1 MATNSPFTIKNG
13 LRVGTANTIAA
24 NGVWLGPASNYPGAQ
39 GAQGS
44 TGAQG
49 AQGAGGA
56 QGAAGAQGV
65 AGAQGTNPTGGPG
78 PAGFQGIQGSIGA
91 AGFQGAQGNQGP
103 QGFQGNVGAQG
114 AQGNQGSAPAGAQG
128 PQGNVGPAGFQGNP
142 GPPGPQGAAGFQGNQ
157 GATGAIGAQGNQGP
171 QGFQGVP
178 GNTGNPGAQGNQAL
192 ATSPIISSSG
202 WTTGSGGT
210 TGYNQNGA
218 TAENERVNA
227 TDPFGSTAVVWET
240 RPTGTADADGGWN
253 TDSFAIDNTK
263 RYRFSVW
270 MRRTSSTSGGTFYL
284 GVYGLDSGGGNI
296 GVKRNDSGITE
307 TNPYWECAGTSKYT
321 QNVWYLVVG
330 HVFPL
335 NSTENGAHPES
346 GIYTVAGGTTI
357 QLGLNFCNIGAD
369 VQWVSASAARALH
382 RTYHYYCADNTTRL
396 QFAYPRVDV
405 CDGTEPPISELVRAA
420 SPLFRKGPQGTQ
432 GPQGPV
438 GAAGVQGPTGN
449 TGPAGFQGNQGAQG
463 NQGPQGGAGTTG
475 STGPTGAPGP
485 QGLRGNQGPLGPYG
499 PPGAAPPGPPG
510 PTGNPGPQG
519 PTGAF
524 GVPGVQG
531 PQGNP
536 GGPGPQGPQGPP
548 GNNGPQ
554 GPPGTPPPAAAG
566 RQGRAT
572 MNRIG
577 GRFNITFNGGVQ
589 LSPSGVQG
597 TIRMMSTYTENYSDQ
612 RFKEILG
619 LVDEPLKKINQIRG
633 VYYEENDLAKK
644 FGYNSKER
652 QVGLIAQEVQKVLP
666 EVLSIAPFDAG
677 DGENVGDLTN
687 SISGENYLTIR
698 YERMMPLL
706 IEALK
711 KQKEQIDYLKTILM
725 KQAVVVD
732 NSVGPIGPK

>member
-24 NGVWLGPASNYPGAQ
+24 NGVWLGPPSNYSGAQ

-56 QGAAGAQGV
+56 QGASGAQG
-65 AGAQGTNPTGGPG
+65 AGGAQGANPTGGPG

-91 AGFQGAQGNQGP
+91 AGAQGAQGNQGP
-103 QGFQGNVGAQG
+103 AGFQGNVGAQG
-114 AQGNQGSAPAGAQG
+114 AQGNQGPAPAGAQG

-142 GPPGPQGAAGFQGNQ
+142 GPPGPQGAAGTQGNQ
-157 GATGAIGAQGNQGP
+157 GTTGAIGAQGNQGP
-171 QGFQGVP
+171 QGFQGVA

-202 WTTGSGGT
+202 WTTGSGSISGF
-210 TGYNQNGA
+210 GQNGD
-218 TAENERVNA
+218 TAENERVNG
-227 TDPFGSTAVVWET
+227 TDPWGNSAVVWET

-253 TDSFAIDNTK
+253 TDWFSVDNTK

-270 MRRTSSTSGGTFYL
+270 VKRTTSSSGGTFYL
-284 GVYGLDSGGGNI
+284 GVYGTGGTW
-296 GVKRNDSGITE
+296 GVARNSNGYVE
-307 TNPYWECAGTSKYT
+307 GNPYWECSGTGKFT

-330 HVFPL
+330 HVFPY
-335 NSTENGAHPES
+335 NTTETGAHPES

-357 QLGLNFCNIGAD
+357 QLGLNFCNIGED
-369 VQWVSASAARALH
+369 VKWLSDTTSGLH

-396 QFAYPRVDV
+396 QFAYPRVDI
-405 CDGTEPPISELVRAA
+405 CDGTEPPISELVRAS

-438 GAAGVQGPTGN
+438 GAAGAQGPTGN

-519 PTGAF
+519 P
-524 GVPGVQG
+524 QG
-531 PQGNP
+531 GIGPVGNP
-536 GGPGPQGPQGPP
+536 GNTGPQGPQGFAGTP
-548 GNNGPQ
+548 GAQGPQ
-554 GPPGTPPPAAAG
+554 GFQGNQGSGGNPGPQG
-566 RQGRAT
+566 RQGSGRA
-572 MNRIG
+572 NRIG

-589 LSPSGVQG
+589 LLPSGVQG
-597 TIRMMSTYTENYSDQ
+597 QIRMMSTYTENYSDQ
-612 RFKEILG
+612 RFKEIIG

-633 VYYEENDLAKK
+633 VYYEENDLARK
-644 FGYNSKER
+644 FGYNNKER

-666 EVLSIAPFDAG
+666 EVLAVAPFDAG
-677 DGENVGDLTN
+677 EGGNIGDLTN
-687 SISGENYLTIR
+687 SKSGESYLTIR

>member
-39 GAQGS
+39 GAQGAP
-44 TGAQG
+44 GAQG

-56 QGAAGAQGV
+56 QGAIGAQGA

-114 AQGNQGSAPAGAQG
+114 AQGNQGPAPAGAQG

-142 GPPGPQGAAGFQGNQ
+142 GPPGPQGAAGRQGNQ

-171 QGFQGVP
+171 QGFQGVA

-192 ATSPIISSSG
+192 ATSSIITSSG
-202 WTTGSGGT
+202 WTAGSSSEAGYSENET
-210 TGYNQNGA
+210 TA
-218 TAENERVNA
+218 SENERVNG
-227 TDPFGSTAVVWET
+227 TDPFGISRVVWET
-240 RPTGTADADGGWN
+240 RASGDGNNDGGWN
-253 TDSFAIDNTK
+253 TDWFSVDNTK

-270 MRRTSSTSGGTFYL
+270 MKRTTASAGGTFYF
-284 GVYGLDSGGGNI
+284 GVYGTGGTW
-296 GVKRNDSGITE
+296 GVARNSNGYVE
-307 TNPYWECAGTSKYT
+307 GNPYWECAGTSKYT
-321 QNVWYLVVG
+321 QDVWYLVVG
-330 HVFPL
+330 HVFPF
-335 NSTENGAHPES
+335 NTTETGAHPES

-357 QLGLNFCNIGAD
+357 QLGLNFCNIGED
-369 VQWVSASAARALH
+369 VKWLSDTTSALH
-382 RTYHYYCADNTTRL
+382 RTYHFYCADNTTRL
-396 QFAYPRVDV
+396 QFALPRVDI

-485 QGLRGNQGPLGPYG
+485 QGARGNQGPQGN
-499 PPGAAPPGPPG
+499 PGATGTYTPGPPG

-519 PTGAF
+519 PQGPTGNTGGF
-524 GVPGVQG
+524 GNPGFTGPAGPTGPTGGTGPAGFQG
-531 PQGNP
+531 PQGAT
-536 GGPGPQGPQGPP
+536 G
-548 GNNGPQ
+548 
-554 GPPGTPPPAAAG
+554 A
-566 RQGRAT
+566 QGRT
-572 MNRIG
+572 GFG
-577 GRFNITFNGGVQ
+577 GRADRISGRLNLTFNGGVQ
-589 LSPSGVQG
+589 ISPSGVQG
-597 TIRMMSTYTENYSDQ
+597 QIRLMGSFTQNYSDQ
-612 RFKEILG
+612 RFKEIIG

-633 VYYEENDLAKK
+633 VYYEESDLARK
-644 FGYNSKER
+644 FGYNNKER

-666 EVLSIAPFDAG
+666 EVLAVAPFDAAPG
-677 DGENVGDLTN
+677 GNIGDLTN
-687 SISGENYLTIR
+687 SKSGESYLTIR

-711 KQKEQIDYLKTILM
+711 KQKEQIDYLRNILI
-725 KQAVVVD
+725 KQEVVAVQKD
-732 NSVGPIGPK
+732 PIGPQM